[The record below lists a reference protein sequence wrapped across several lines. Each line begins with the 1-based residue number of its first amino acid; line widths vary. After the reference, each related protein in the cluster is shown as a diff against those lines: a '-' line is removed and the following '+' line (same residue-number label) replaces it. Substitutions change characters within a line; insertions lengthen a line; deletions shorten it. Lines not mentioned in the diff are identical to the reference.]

1 MENEEQY
8 IPKMTEDPDNSFVNF
23 ISLAE
28 SVALAPTLDLG
39 ISVDVLRLL
48 VLEDF
53 VMLTE
58 ELAFPLLLFWSSS

>member
-8 IPKMTEDPDNSFVNF
+8 IPKMTEDPDNIFVNF

-28 SVALAPTLDLG
+28 SVALAPTLALG
-39 ISVDVLRLL
+39 ISIDVLWLL

-53 VMLTE
+53 VLLTE
-58 ELAFPLLLFWSSS
+58 ELAFALLLFWSSS